1 MRNSKPVA
9 TTGTA
14 TADRT
19 ANATEPLSSEE
30 HKCYRTAVGK
40 LLWLALVR
48 PDLAYGT
55 KEFSRDLIAP
65 TQESVAKLKHL
76 LRYVNGTKDF
86 VQRLR
91 PAMTLSSGDCTLDL
105 DCFVD
110 SDWAGCNRTRKSTSG
125 TVVKLLDSVVAF
137 GSRTQGTVALSSGE
151 AELFA
156 IGQGT
161 SETLFVKN
169 LLMEAKLVKKIN
181 ITIHTDSTA
190 GKSMATC
197 SGASKKN

>member
-1 MRNSKPVA
+1 M
-9 TTGTA
+9 
-14 TADRT
+14 
-19 ANATEPLSSEE
+19 
-30 HKCYRTAVGK
+30 
-40 LLWLALVR
+40 
-48 PDLAYGT
+48 AYGT

-105 DCFVD
+105 DRFVD

-125 TVVKLLDSVVAF
+125 TVVKLLDSVIAF
-137 GSRTQGTVALSSGE
+137 GSRTQGLSSGE
-151 AELFA
+151 AELYE

>member
-1 MRNSKPVA
+1 MRNSKPVT

-14 TADRT
+14 TAHRT

-55 KEFSRDLIAP
+55 KELSRDLIAP

-105 DCFVD
+105 DCF
-110 SDWAGCNRTRKSTSG
+110 C
-125 TVVKLLDSVVAF
+125 
-137 GSRTQGTVALSSGE
+137 
-151 AELFA
+151 
-156 IGQGT
+156 
-161 SETLFVKN
+161 
-169 LLMEAKLVKKIN
+169 
-181 ITIHTDSTA
+181 
-190 GKSMATC
+190 
-197 SGASKKN
+197 